1 MPEIEQHILDDITP
15 VVLVGGH
22 SLRFGRNKLLEPVR
36 GRVLVSI
43 PVDALRL
50 VFGPRIAAVG
60 ACEPGVAAIADAVLE
75 DPYPGLGPVGGI
87 CTALEATRGA
97 VFVCA
102 GDLVAIDA
110 ETIRTVLV
118 AATKN
123 PDALACLA
131 HDGRVHPTIGLHRRG
146 CLPHFEQA
154 IRDNT
159 LRLRSILPEG
169 SVVHAAVPQSATR
182 NINRPEDLSDCD
194 SQ

>member
-1 MPEIEQHILDDITP
+1 MPEIEQSILDDITP

-22 SLRFGRNKLLEPVR
+22 SLRFGRNKLLETVNVRGR

-50 VFGPRIAAVG
+50 VFGPRVATVG

-87 CTALEATRGA
+87 CAALEATRGA

-110 ETIRTVLV
+110 QTIRKVLA
-118 AATKN
+118 AATNN

-131 HDGRVHPTIGLHRRG
+131 HDGRVHPTIGLYRGG
-146 CLPHFEQA
+146 CLQFFQQA
-154 IRDNT
+154 IREST
-159 LRLRSILPEG
+159 LRLRSVLPEG
-169 SVVHAAVPQSATR
+169 SVVHAPVDAAATR
-182 NINRPEDLSDCD
+182 NINRPEDLP
-194 SQ
+194 

>member
-22 SLRFGRNKLLEPVR
+22 SQRFGRNKLLEPVR
-36 GRVLVSI
+36 GRMLVSI
-43 PVDALRL
+43 PVDALRR
-50 VFGPRIAAVG
+50 VFGPRVAAVG
-60 ACEPGVAAIADAVLE
+60 ACDPGVAAMADAVLE

-87 CTALEATRGA
+87 CAALEGARGD

-110 ETIRTVLV
+110 RAIRTVLAS
-118 AATKN
+118 AAAN

-131 HDGRVHPTIGLHRRG
+131 HDGRLHPTIGVYRGG
-146 CLPHFEQA
+146 CLPYFQQA
-154 IRDNT
+154 IRESA

-169 SVVHAAVPQSATR
+169 LAVHAAVASGATR
-182 NINRPEDLSDCD
+182 NINRPEDLSD
-194 SQ
+194 